1 MDTNS
6 VLDEP
11 LGGGGGAAGGGAAG
25 GMALPPSQWPLSQ
38 AVIKRPLISN
48 INWSQFRAY
57 SLLSPPLPSNKL
69 LRKEPARD
77 YVVVCDEILSLV
89 CRSHLIIL

>member
-11 LGGGGGAAGGGAAG
+11 LGGGGAAGGGAAG

-57 SLLSPPLPSNKL
+57 SLLSPSHQINCLEKNLSVIMLWFVMKFPLLS
-69 LRKEPARD
+69 
-77 YVVVCDEILSLV
+77 VVPI
-89 CRSHLIIL
+89 

>member
-11 LGGGGGAAGGGAAG
+11 LGGGGGAAG

-48 INWSQFRAY
+48 INWSPFRAY
-57 SLLSPPLPSNKL
+57 SLLSPPPPLK
-69 LRKEPARD
+69 
-77 YVVVCDEILSLV
+77 
-89 CRSHLIIL
+89 

>member
-11 LGGGGGAAGGGAAG
+11 LGGGGAAGGGAAG

-48 INWSQFRAY
+48 INWSPFRAY
-57 SLLSPPLPSNKL
+57 SLLSPSLQINCLEKNLPVIMLWFVMKFSL
-69 LRKEPARD
+69 LS
-77 YVVVCDEILSLV
+77 VVPI
-89 CRSHLIIL
+89 

>member
-11 LGGGGGAAGGGAAG
+11 LGGGGAAGGGAAG

-48 INWSQFRAY
+48 INWSPFRAY
-57 SLLSPPLPSNKL
+57 SLLSPPLLSNKL

-89 CRSHLIIL
+89 CRSHLIIF

>member
-11 LGGGGGAAGGGAAG
+11 LGGGGAAGGGAAG

-48 INWSQFRAY
+48 INWSPFRAH
-57 SLLSPPLPSNKL
+57 SLLSPSLQIKCLEKNLPVIMLWFVMKFPLLS
-69 LRKEPARD
+69 
-77 YVVVCDEILSLV
+77 VVPI
-89 CRSHLIIL
+89 